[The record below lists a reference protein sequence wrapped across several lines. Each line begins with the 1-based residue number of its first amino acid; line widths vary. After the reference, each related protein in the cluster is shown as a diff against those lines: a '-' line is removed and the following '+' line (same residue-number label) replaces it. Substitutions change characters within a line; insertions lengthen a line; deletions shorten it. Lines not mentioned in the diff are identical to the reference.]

1 MTIETPSFSPQLL
14 RSKRLEKGLTQ
25 ECLAYHS
32 KLSCSAIDNYEQ
44 ADKYL
49 KEHIKNYYV
58 DGRPPKRS
66 ELQKTSADLKSE
78 YDTLLKAHNVFLVKK
93 TTAQQYTRE
102 VRNYINTKHAHESN
116 EQNRQRR
123 LTQQK
128 KKGTLE

>member
-1 MTIETPSFSPQLL
+1 MSGWKQSRFRKKNSD
-14 RSKRLEKGLTQ
+14 
-25 ECLAYHS
+25 
-32 KLSCSAIDNYEQ
+32 AIDNYEQ

-66 ELQKTSADLKSE
+66 ELQKMSADLKSE
-78 YDTLLKAHNVFLVKK
+78 YDTLLKEHNTFLVKK
-93 TTAQQYTRE
+93 STAQQYTRE
-102 VRNYINTKHAHESN
+102 VRNYINTKLAHEFN

-128 KKGTLE
+128 KKDTLE